1 MAEAM
6 DGIIVVDKPAGWT
19 SHDAVNRMRRLAGT
33 RKVGHLGTLDP
44 MATGVLPLV
53 VGRATRLAQ
62 FYMRSDKVYDAI
74 VRFGYSTNT
83 YDREGT
89 TTSSP
94 VAPVLTREM
103 LEHSLEAFRG
113 EFLLRPPPVSAKKVQ
128 GTPAYRLARQ
138 HVEVELKPVPVHV
151 YELNLVALEGAEA
164 SLWARCS
171 AGTYMRSIAHELGET
186 IGCGAHLSALRRV
199 RAGDFPIEQAR
210 SMEQLDALARE
221 GRLNEALIPA
231 SELLPEFPSVIVDDL
246 TAGQVRQGRDFP
258 ASPFRARS
266 GTRYVKAVST
276 EGQLVAIGEAKL
288 PHIYHP
294 VVVL

>member
-19 SHDAVNRMRRLAGT
+19 SHDVVNRMRRLAGT

-44 MATGVLPLV
+44 MATGVLPMV
-53 VGRATRLAQ
+53 IGRATRLAQ
-62 FYMRSDKVYDAI
+62 FFMRSDKIYDAR
-74 VRFGYSTNT
+74 VRFGQSTNT

-94 VAPVLTREM
+94 VEPVLSREM
-103 LEHSLEAFRG
+103 LEQQLEAFRG

-128 GTPAYRLARQ
+128 GTPAYRLARKQ
-138 HVEVELKPVPVHV
+138 IEVELQPVPVHV
-151 YELNLVALEGAEA
+151 YKLNLIALEGPEA
-164 SLWARCS
+164 SLWAHCS
-171 AGTYMRSIAHELGET
+171 AGTYIRSIAHELGEAM
-186 IGCGAHLSALRRV
+186 GCGAHLSALRRM
-199 RAGDFPIEQAR
+199 RAGDFSIEQAR
-210 SMEQLDALARE
+210 TMEELETLARE

-231 SELLPEFPSVIVDDL
+231 SQLLPEFPSVIVDDT
-246 TAGQVRQGRDFP
+246 TAGRVRQGRDFP
-258 ASPFRARS
+258 ASPFRAVS

-276 EGQLVAIGEAKL
+276 GGQLVAIGEAKL

>member
-1 MAEAM
+1 MPEPM

-19 SHDAVNRMRRLAGT
+19 SHDVVNRMRRLAGT

-62 FYMRSDKVYDAI
+62 FFMRSDKVYDAR

-83 YDREGT
+83 YDGEGT
-89 TTSSP
+89 ATSDA
-94 VAPVLTREM
+94 VEPVLTRER
-103 LEHSLEAFRG
+103 LEQALHAFRG

-128 GTPAYRLARQ
+128 GVPAYRLARK
-138 HVEVELKPVPVHV
+138 HIEVELKPVPVTV
-151 YELNLVALEGAEA
+151 YELKLVEWESPEA
-164 SLWARCS
+164 RLLAHCS
-171 AGTYMRSIAHELGET
+171 AGTYMRTIAHEWGEAM
-186 IGCGAHLSALRRV
+186 GCGAHLSALRRL
-199 RAGDFPIEQAR
+199 RAGDFSIEQAH
-210 SMEQLDALARE
+210 SLDELTTLASE

-231 SELLPEFPSVIVDDL
+231 SALLPEFPLVVVDDT
-246 TAGQVRQGRDFP
+246 TAGLVRQGRDFP
-258 ASPFRARS
+258 VSPFRA
-266 GTRYVKAVST
+266 GAGAQYVKAVSR
-276 EGQLVAIGEAKL
+276 EGRLVAIGEAKL

>member
-1 MAEAM
+1 M

-19 SHDAVNRMRRLAGT
+19 SHDAVNRMRKLA
-33 RKVGHLGTLDP
+33 GTLDP

-62 FYMRSDKVYDAI
+62 FYMRSDKVYDAH
-74 VRFGYSTNT
+74 VRFGFSTNT

-89 TTSSP
+89 PTSSP
-94 VAPVLTREM
+94 VNIVLTRET
-103 LEHSLEAFRG
+103 LEQSLQAFRG

-138 HVEVELKPVPVHV
+138 NIEVELKPVPVQV
-151 YELNLVALEGAEA
+151 YELNLVALEGPEA

-171 AGTYMRSIAHELGET
+171 AGTYMRSIAHELGEAM
-186 IGCGAHLSALRRV
+186 GCGAHLSALRRV
-199 RAGDFPIEQAR
+199 RAGDFSIEQAR
-210 SMEQLDALARE
+210 SMEQLDELARE

-266 GTRYVKAVST
+266 GARYVKAVSID
-276 EGQLVAIGEAKL
+276 GRLVAIGEAKL

>member
-1 MAEAM
+1 
-6 DGIIVVDKPAGWT
+6 
-19 SHDAVNRMRRLAGT
+19 MRRLAGT

-62 FYMRSDKVYDAI
+62 FYMRSDKVYDAH
-74 VRFGYSTNT
+74 VRFGFSTNT

-89 TTSSP
+89 PTSSP
-94 VAPVLTREM
+94 VNIVLTRETV
-103 LEHSLEAFRG
+103 EQSLEAFRG

-138 HVEVELKPVPVHV
+138 NIEVELKPVPVQV
-151 YELNLVALEGAEA
+151 YELNLVALEGPEA

-171 AGTYMRSIAHELGET
+171 AGTYMRSIAHELGEAL
-186 IGCGAHLSALRRV
+186 GCGAHLSALRRM
-199 RAGDFPIEQAR
+199 RAGDFSIEQAR
-210 SMEQLDALARE
+210 SMEKLEALARE

-258 ASPFRARS
+258 TSPFRAAS